1 MEIQTHQ
8 SAELN
13 ASVVLRRVYGAYQPP
28 RDVSISEWAIEN
40 RILPK
45 GTTSR
50 PGPFRPEKFQIEMMD
65 VILRPDVHEVVIQKS
80 TRSRKQRLPRT
91 SFWIVS
97 VLPTIRSQ

>member
-65 VILRPDVHEVVIQKS
+65 VILQPNVHEVVIQKS
-80 TRSRKQRLPRT
+80 TQVGYSGGRMST
-91 SFWIVS
+91 S
-97 VLPTIRSQ
+97 LRPLR

>member
-13 ASVVLRRVYGAYQPP
+13 ASVVLERVYGAYQPP

-50 PGPFRPEKFQIEMMD
+50 PVLSIPKNF
-65 VILRPDVHEVVIQKS
+65 KS
-80 TRSRKQRLPRT
+80 K
-91 SFWIVS
+91 
-97 VLPTIRSQ
+97 